1 MSIFK
6 RAKKG
11 PPQGKAEKAD
21 TQAAA
26 KSAAETSPQKVG
38 VVSSV
43 LPTGSAAGAS
53 TPFSDVVAKRFGPSD
68 GGKGGKGAAAD
79 APTVAEPRPSATGA
93 AGEGSPPSAPHASAE
108 GTTPEHSHLDP
119 AQRVE
124 PLFTSE
130 EPELETDPMANI
142 GRATTI
148 TGNIVAEE
156 DLEIHGTVEGSVR
169 LVEHQVTVGSEGV
182 VKASVEANIVLVH
195 GKITGD
201 VTAADLVE
209 VKPGGIVGGDVKAPR
224 LIMHDGAVI
233 VGGLDMS
240 SALPSSAS
248 TSKAESEARTIPET
262 AKNTERPVLK
272 KVELPPVHSTADGQ
286 SIQG

>member
-1 MSIFK
+1 MSIFN
-6 RAKKG
+6 RNKKNAA
-11 PPQGKAEKAD
+11 QGKAGKAD
-21 TQAAA
+21 AKARGRATAKATA
-26 KSAAETSPQKVG
+26 KSGEETSPQKVG

-43 LPTGSAAGAS
+43 LPTGSDADEA
-53 TPFSDVVAKRFGPSD
+53 TPFSDIVAKRFGPS
-68 GGKGGKGAAAD
+68 GKPNAN
-79 APTVAEPRPSATGA
+79 RPA
-93 AGEGSPPSAPHASAE
+93 AGEATIAEPTIHSNDSSSGAVDAEAPSAARDHPHSV
-108 GTTPEHSHLDP
+108 D
-119 AQRVE
+119 

-156 DLEIHGTVEGSVR
+156 DLEIHGTIEGSVR
-169 LVEHQVTVGSEGV
+169 LVEHQLTVGTDGL
-182 VKASVEANIVLVH
+182 VKASVEASIVLVH

-224 LIMHDGAVI
+224 VIMHDGAVI

-240 SALPSSAS
+240 AALPSSANAS
-248 TSKAESEARTIPET
+248 HSGQKSDKESE
-262 AKNTERPVLK
+262 KKTERPVLK
-272 KVELPPVHSTADGQ
+272 KVELPPVHATDEKAKSNAK
-286 SIQG
+286 QG